1 MKRIKY
7 ALVALALLSVTYGYA
22 QENEDS
28 LIVTALYFEVNNPQE
43 SAKVWKK
50 LFETTNKEQYLI
62 EYFNSSLKYKNIKDV
77 IIELKD
83 VLKKKK
89 SQELYNLLASLYVK
103 NGNSK
108 SAIDILSQDTTKLD
122 NETLYQLAY
131 LYSLNNLNDDA
142 LKIYKQ
148 IYNRTKSWDAL
159 KGILSVLS
167 KENKKNEIVDRLW
180 SEINSNDKLPNEAI
194 LIFIGLLDFKKDT
207 DRAIYAYKKLYERT
221 NNRDY
226 IKQMISLYLYKKDN
240 KDLIKLLE
248 NTHYDDK
255 LLYELYMTNN
265 DLDKAYNLVV
275 KLYEQTK
282 DPKYIAEKAI
292 LTYEI
297 ANKYKAVDKNT
308 IKEMSRLFEEAF
320 SKGVDDDM
328 YYNYYGYILID
339 SGFDIEK
346 GLKYIQKALDKD
358 PKNVYYLDS
367 LAWGNYKLKRC
378 KEAKTIA
385 NKITAIEQNVQEEDI
400 LEHIKAID
408 ACNHSATASK

>member
-7 ALVALALLSVTYGYA
+7 ALVALMLLSVTYGYSG
-22 QENEDS
+22 ESEDS

-43 SAKVWKK
+43 AAKVWKK

-62 EYFNSSLKYKNIKDV
+62 EYFNSSLRYKNIKDV
-77 IIELKD
+77 IAELKN

-167 KENKKNEIVDRLW
+167 KENRKDEIIDRLW

-194 LIFIGLLDFKKDT
+194 LVFIGLLDFKKDT
-207 DRAIYAYKKLYERT
+207 DRAIFAYNKLYERT
-221 NNRDY
+221 NNPDY

-240 KDLIKLLE
+240 KDLINLLE
-248 NTHYDDK
+248 KTHYDDQ

-265 DLDKAYNLVV
+265 SLDKAYKLLV
-275 KLYEQTK
+275 KLYDKTK

-297 ANKYKAVDKNT
+297 ANKYKAVDNN
-308 IKEMSRLFEEAF
+308 ILKEMSSLFDEAF

-339 SGFDIEK
+339 SGYNIPK
-346 GLKYIQKALDKD
+346 GVEYIQKALEKD
-358 PKNVYYLDS
+358 PDNVYYLDS

-378 KEAKTIA
+378 KVAKSIA
-385 NKITAIEQNVQEEDI
+385 DKITSIEQNIKEKDI

-408 ACNHSATASK
+408 ECNHPATASK

>member
-7 ALVALALLSVTYGYA
+7 VLAALVLLSVTYGYA
-22 QENEDS
+22 GESEDS

-43 SAKVWKK
+43 SAKIWKK
-50 LFETTNKEQYLI
+50 LFEKTNKEQYLI
-62 EYFNSSLKYKNIKDV
+62 EYFNSLLKYKNIKDV
-77 IIELKD
+77 IAELKE
-83 VLKKKK
+83 VIKKKK

-148 IYNRTKSWDAL
+148 IYNRTKSWNAL
-159 KGILSVLS
+159 KGVLSVLA
-167 KENKKNEIVDRLW
+167 KENKKDEVIDRLW

-221 NNRDY
+221 HNQDY
-226 IKQMISLYLYKKDN
+226 LKQIISLYLYKKDN

-248 NTHYDDK
+248 NTHYDDR

-265 DLDKAYNLVV
+265 DLDKAYKLAV
-275 KLYEQTK
+275 KLYEKTK

-297 ANKYKAVDKNT
+297 ANKYKAVDNNV
-308 IKEMSRLFEEAF
+308 IKEMSRLFEDAF

-328 YYNYYGYILID
+328 YYNYYGYTLID
-339 SGFDIEK
+339 TGSDIEK
-346 GLKYIQKALDKD
+346 GLKYIQKALEKD

-378 KEAKTIA
+378 KKAKEIA
-385 NKITAIEQNVQEEDI
+385 DKITNIEKDVKEEDI

-408 ACNHSATASK
+408 ACNHPTTASK

>member
-7 ALVALALLSVTYGYA
+7 FLVALALLLVTYGYA
-22 QENEDS
+22 QESEDS
-28 LIVTALYFEVNNPQE
+28 LIVTALYFEANNPQE
-43 SAKVWKK
+43 AAKVWKK
-50 LFETTNKEQYLI
+50 LFEKTNKEQYLI
-62 EYFNSSLKYKNIKDV
+62 EYFNSSLRYKNIKDV
-77 IIELKD
+77 IAELKE

-108 SAIDILSQDTTKLD
+108 SAIDILSQDTSKLD

-148 IYNRTKSWDAL
+148 IYNRTKSWNAL
-159 KGILSVLS
+159 KGVLS
-167 KENKKNEIVDRLW
+167 ILAKENKKDEVVDRLW

-194 LIFIGLLDFKKDT
+194 LVFIGLLDFKKDT

-221 NNRDY
+221 HNKDY

-240 KDLIKLLE
+240 KDLINLLE
-248 NTHYDDK
+248 KTHYDDK

-265 DLDKAYNLVV
+265 NLDKAYKLAV
-275 KLYEQTK
+275 KLYEKTK

-297 ANKYKAVDKNT
+297 ANKYKAVDKNI
-308 IKEMSRLFEEAF
+308 IKEMSKLFEEAF

-339 SGFDIEK
+339 SGTDIEK

-378 KEAKTIA
+378 KQAKEIA
-385 NKITAIEQNVQEEDI
+385 DKISNIEKNIKEEDI

-408 ACNHSATASK
+408 ACNNPATASK